1 MVKGWQGL
9 ADGALGCYA
18 CVLSFPP
25 CGNGL
30 FKALDSSFRWAA
42 TGILPSHRIQN
53 FLSINDGGGFRLS
66 PDGYRPPRPL
76 VQDAALP
83 PASLQGSLRWNDNG
97 GCHHSGKSRHP
108 ATPSFR
114 RRPESS
120 GLHKPFPHSGN
131 DNQRSDKP
139 ARHPPEPAIPSFL
152 RPALL
157 GGSFQTPLYHLHPCR
172 RGFQPAL
179 E

>member
-1 MVKGWQGL
+1 M
-9 ADGALGCYA
+9 A
-18 CVLSFPP
+18 
-25 CGNGL
+25 
-30 FKALDSSFRWAA
+30 RWVVMPVYCHSRHAGMTYSRHWIPA
-42 TGILPSHRIQN
+42 FAGRLRASCPLTAYRTSCPY
-53 FLSINDGGGFRLS
+53 NDGGGFRLS

-97 GCHHSGKSRHP
+97 GYHHSGKSRHP

-157 GGSFQTPLYHLHPCR
+157 DSSAARSRRRSITYVPVGGPSP
-172 RGFQPAL
+172 

>member
-1 MVKGWQGL
+1 MQVAEPCLERRPRNPVVYASHSRTAGMTTRRATSQRASRRNLPSTHSSGMTSWIPACAGMTTGGVIILFRHSGESRNPGGEAGVVKGWQGL

-66 PDGYRPPRPL
+66 PDGYRPPRRL
-76 VQDAALP
+76 VPDAALSP
-83 PASLQGSLRWNDNG
+83 TSL
-97 GCHHSGKSRHP
+97 
-108 ATPSFR
+108 
-114 RRPESS
+114 
-120 GLHKPFPHSGN
+120 
-131 DNQRSDKP
+131 
-139 ARHPPEPAIPSFL
+139 
-152 RPALL
+152 
-157 GGSFQTPLYHLHPCR
+157 
-172 RGFQPAL
+172 
-179 E
+179 